1 MKQILL
7 IQFLFWQMNLIIDT
21 MIIYSM
27 KYVLD
32 TSKEERLSL
41 LSLVLFPL
49 HLYACKQ
56 QPSHNTQTH
65 THTFPSLNWFSW
77 KEKSPLRTS
86 WGEQRFWLHGAPVSA
101 DTDRQSHSCLC
112 MCFQS
117 PSHLWKTYSH
127 AESSISNVRI

>member
-1 MKQILL
+1 
-7 IQFLFWQMNLIIDT
+7 MNLIIDT

-65 THTFPSLNWFSW
+65 THTHFLLSVGLAERRNLLS
-77 KEKSPLRTS
+77 E
-86 WGEQRFWLHGAPVSA
+86 LHEVS
-101 DTDRQSHSCLC
+101 SVFGF
-112 MCFQS
+112 ME
-117 PSHLWKTYSH
+117 HL
-127 AESSISNVRI
+127 